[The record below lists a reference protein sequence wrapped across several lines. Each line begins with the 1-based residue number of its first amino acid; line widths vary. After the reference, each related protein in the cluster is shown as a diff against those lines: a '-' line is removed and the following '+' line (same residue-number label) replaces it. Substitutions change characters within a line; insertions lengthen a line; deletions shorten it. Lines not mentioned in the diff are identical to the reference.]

1 MVMKFIG
8 SALIIWGLKQQE
20 KMPNSV
26 EKCWK
31 YNCPKATAF
40 PFTILFIRTLKLNF
54 GVDLVANIAMT
65 TVEKET
71 LIERIK

>member
-20 KMPNSV
+20 NNMLKNAGNIIVPEGNRLPLHYFV
-26 EKCWK
+26 HT
-31 YNCPKATAF
+31 NPAT
-40 PFTILFIRTLKLNF
+40 IC
-54 GVDLVANIAMT
+54 VDLVANIAMT